1 MFERKV
7 CAVRSIDTP
16 SAVMYADLKAFGGL
30 ANKDAARILLSDKPI
45 YSGLSPRAR
54 IDERTFLSRVV
65 VHVSPSNVNDAIFA
79 DFFQSA
85 QALTSRMIARYGND
99 DAAREEVFRHY
110 SGPAM
115 RDLHASLDAYGLDAM
130 VYANL
135 VRRLAHAAVRT
146 RADNVSLLVMAFV
159 ATGCLCDP
167 GRAAIEVDHFA
178 KRCLAGASAGAVTTT
193 LTGGMPTT
201 TGLMGSVDRLGLI
214 RIVDGVARPPVH
226 ALSCEEG
233 GTIIG
238 SLASGEDAINDVG
251 IDVSRRHLRIW
262 KDTGAWLCQGLGSTN
277 GTVLV
282 SASDGVERVVE
293 PPKSLR
299 RDETHPPVLI
309 CDGDE
314 LRLGLTTRFRVM
326 QIKG

>member
-1 MFERKV
+1 M
-7 CAVRSIDTP
+7 RSIDTP

-65 VHVSPSNVNDAIFA
+65 VHVSPSNVNDAIFG

-85 QALTSRMIARYGND
+85 QAITSRIIARYGGD
-99 DAAREEVFRHY
+99 DNAHEQVFQHY

-115 RDLHASLDAYGLDAM
+115 RELHDSLNAYGLDAK

-135 VRRLAHAAVRT
+135 VRRLAHAAVKSRV
-146 RADNVSLLVMAFV
+146 DNVSLLVMAFV

-167 GRAAIEVDHFA
+167 GRAAMEVDRVA

-193 LTGGMPTT
+193 LTGEVPTT
-201 TGLMGSVDRLGLI
+201 TGLKGPASRLGLI
-214 RIVDGVARPPVH
+214 RVIDGVARPPIH
-226 ALSCEEG
+226 ALSCDEEG
-233 GTIIG
+233 TIVG
-238 SLASGEDAINDVG
+238 SLASGGNAVNDVG

-262 KDTGAWLCQGLGSTN
+262 SDSGVWLCQGLGSTN
-277 GTVLV
+277 GTVLIGG
-282 SASDGVERVVE
+282 SDGVERVVE

-299 RDETHPPVLI
+299 GSETYPPVVI
-309 CDGDE
+309 TDGDM
-314 LRLGLTTRFRVM
+314 LHLGLTTRFQVM
-326 QIKG
+326 RIKG